1 MGNKRIL
8 LIEDD
13 HGLQVA
19 LRYLLEDLGYDLVVA
34 ADHAQASR
42 AICDGPYDAAIVDY
56 FLDNIPSSDLIA
68 QLRKRYPTTPL
79 VCSTAAFAEQID
91 DSVRPN
97 AFLYKP
103 FGANQ
108 LRDVLD
114 ALMPNQTGLN

>member
-1 MGNKRIL
+1 MGKKRIL

-13 HGLQVA
+13 RSLQVT
-19 LRYLLEDLGYDLVVA
+19 LRYLLEDMGYDLVVA
-34 ADHAQASR
+34 ADHAQASA

-68 QLRKRYPTTPL
+68 QLRKHYPAMPL

-91 DSVRPN
+91 ESVRPD

-103 FGANQ
+103 FGAGE
-108 LRDVLD
+108 LRDMLNS
-114 ALMPNQTGLN
+114 LMPN